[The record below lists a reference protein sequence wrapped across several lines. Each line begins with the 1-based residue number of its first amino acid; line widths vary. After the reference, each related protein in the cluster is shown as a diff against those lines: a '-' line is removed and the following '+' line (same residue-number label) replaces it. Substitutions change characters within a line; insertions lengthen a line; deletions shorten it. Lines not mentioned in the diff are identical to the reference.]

1 MKKENLNDFKII
13 FSKII
18 KQMKQKKTGIIM
30 SCILIMVFIVL
41 SAVMFMQFR
50 TVEETNITDIENMR
64 ETELRELIST
74 WKTKYEETNSKLEE
88 VNTKTDEYNK
98 KISNNQEASEIM
110 NKELEES
117 RMLLGKTD
125 VEGQGIIVT
134 LSDNKDTV
142 IKANDLLELVNELNY
157 AGAEAISINDVR
169 ITNMSEIVDVGG
181 VILAGNK
188 NRLTSPYV
196 VKVIGDQKYLSS
208 ILSLKD
214 IGYIDKYTNSGKTVK
229 LETSK
234 KIIINKM
241 KKDMKA
247 DYIKEVTKE

>member
-1 MKKENLNDFKII
+1 MKKRNLNIKNL
-13 FSKII
+13 FSKLIV
-18 KQMKQKKTGIIM
+18 QAKTNKTEIIM
-30 SCILIMVFIVL
+30 SCVLGFVFIVL

-50 TVEETNITDIENMR
+50 TIEETNITDIENMR
-64 ETELRELIST
+64 EAELRELVST
-74 WKTKYEETNSKLEE
+74 WKTKYEETNTKLAEIKL
-88 VNTKTDEYNK
+88 KTEEYNQ
-98 KISNNQEASEIM
+98 KISNNQEASELM

-117 RMLLGKTD
+117 RLLLGKTD

-134 LSDNKDTV
+134 LSDNKDTT

-169 ITNMSEIVDVGG
+169 ITNMSEIVEVGG

-188 NRLTSPYV
+188 NRLSSPYV
-196 VKVIGDQKYLSS
+196 VKAIGDQKYLSS

-214 IGYIDKYTNSGKTVK
+214 TGYIDKYTNSGKTVK

-234 KIIINKM
+234 KIFINKM
-241 KKDMKA
+241 KKEMKA
-247 DYIKEVTKE
+247 DYIKEVTEE